1 MNNPTAMP
9 GFLGDLIKQNSA
21 KLTEA
26 DTRILDVL
34 MRDPVRAAMENGK
47 EVSSRAGVHPTSA
60 VRLARR
66 LGFKGYPEFRSFLQT
81 NLIERGDDFQHASAR
96 IAARLVKA
104 EESGLLASILDGEI
118 AALEQVRT
126 SVTDADI
133 REFSSRLSKARRIFV
148 FGTGHAEALS
158 QLVARR
164 LMRSGY
170 AAEDLSC
177 QIHLLPEKLAALT
190 AEDVVWLNCFRKPS
204 SVLLDI
210 CQVAQSRG
218 AKVLALTDLS
228 GARLNPVPDV
238 HIAASRGEAGQPQSL
253 VVPMTIANAVI
264 LDLAAI
270 DDNHTMRAL
279 ADFKSLRSDLGNS
292 FQ

>member
-1 MNNPTAMP
+1 MSKQTALP
-9 GFLGDLIKQNSA
+9 VFLGDLIKQNSA

-34 MRDPVRAAMENGK
+34 VRDPMRAAMENGK

-66 LGFKGYPEFRSFLQT
+66 LGFKGYPEFRAFLQT

-96 IAARLVKA
+96 MAARLVRA
-104 EESGLLASILDGEI
+104 EESGLLASMLDGEI
-118 AALEQVRT
+118 AALEQLRT
-126 SVTDADI
+126 SVSDANI
-133 REFSSRLSKARRIFV
+133 RQFSLNLCKARRIFI

-158 QLVARR
+158 HLVARR

-170 AAEDLSC
+170 DAEDLSS
-177 QIHLLPEKLAALT
+177 QIHLLPEKLAQLSPQ
-190 AEDVVWLNCFRKPS
+190 DVVWLNCFRKPS
-204 SVLLDI
+204 SVLQDI
-210 CQVAQSRG
+210 RRVAAACG
-218 AKVLALTDLS
+218 ARTLALTDLS
-228 GARLNPVPDV
+228 GARIDPAPDV
-238 HIAASRGEAGQPQSL
+238 QIAVSRGEAGQPQTL

-264 LDLAAI
+264 LDLASI
-270 DDNHTMRAL
+270 DDDRTMQAL

>member
-1 MNNPTAMP
+1 MSNNTAMP
-9 GFLGDLIKQNSA
+9 IFLGDLIKQNSA

-34 MRDPVRAAMENGK
+34 MGDPVRAAMENGK

-66 LGFKGYPEFRSFLQT
+66 LGFKGYPEFRAFLQT

-96 IAARLVKA
+96 MAARLVKA
-104 EESGLLASILDGEI
+104 EETGLLASMLDGEI
-118 AALEQVRT
+118 AALEQVRN
-126 SVTDADI
+126 SVTDAEV
-133 REFSSRLSKARRIFV
+133 RAFSLSLSKARRIYI

-158 QLVARR
+158 HLIARR
-164 LMRSGY
+164 LVRSGY
-170 AAEDLSC
+170 AAEDLSS
-177 QIHLLPEKLAALT
+177 QLHLLPEKLAALT
-190 AEDVVWLNCFRKPS
+190 ERDVVWLNCFRKPS

-210 CQVAQSRG
+210 RRIAESCG
-218 AKVLALTDLS
+218 ARVLALTDLS
-228 GARLNPVPDV
+228 GARIDPAPHV

-270 DDNHTMRAL
+270 DEDKTMRSL
-279 ADFKSLRSDLGNS
+279 EDFKSLRSDLGNS

>member
-1 MNNPTAMP
+1 MSKQTVLPL
-9 GFLGDLIKQNSA
+9 FLGDLIKQNSA

-34 MRDPVRAAMENGK
+34 VRDPVRAAIENGK

-66 LGFKGYPEFRSFLQT
+66 LGFKGYPEFRAFLQT

-96 IAARLVKA
+96 MAARLVRA

-118 AALEQVRT
+118 AALEQLRT
-126 SVTDADI
+126 SVSDADI
-133 REFSSRLSKARRIFV
+133 RQFSLNLCKARRIFI

-158 QLVARR
+158 HLVARR

-170 AAEDLSC
+170 DAEDLSS
-177 QIHLLPEKLAALT
+177 QIHLLPEKLAQLSPQ
-190 AEDVVWLNCFRKPS
+190 DVVWLNCFRKPS
-204 SVLLDI
+204 SVLQDI
-210 CQVAQSRG
+210 RRVAAARG
-218 AKVLALTDLS
+218 ARTLALTDLS
-228 GARLNPVPDV
+228 GARIDPAPDV
-238 HIAASRGEAGQPQSL
+238 QIAVSRGEAGQPQTL

-264 LDLAAI
+264 LDLASI
-270 DDNHTMRAL
+270 DDDHTMQAL